1 MLINLKK
8 LIYLIK
14 GLKMKIALSGA
25 QSTGKSTL
33 IRALKEDPLFSDFE
47 VFSNITRQLSQS
59 GYKINELGEDKTQ
72 LEMMRIHSENASV
85 LGSAIYDR
93 CVIDPYVYTL
103 YLYRQGQVDKKTL
116 NYAYNK
122 MKENYKKYDIIFYI
136 KPEFDIVEDG
146 VRATDITFRDEI
158 LKIFEE
164 VLKEENIKT
173 ISLSGSIQER
183 KDAVITHYSLSALI
197 SLIAC
202 MQTPNTIREAIQ

>member
-93 CVIDPYVYTL
+93 CVIDSYVYTL

-202 MQTPNTIREAIQ
+202 MQTPTS